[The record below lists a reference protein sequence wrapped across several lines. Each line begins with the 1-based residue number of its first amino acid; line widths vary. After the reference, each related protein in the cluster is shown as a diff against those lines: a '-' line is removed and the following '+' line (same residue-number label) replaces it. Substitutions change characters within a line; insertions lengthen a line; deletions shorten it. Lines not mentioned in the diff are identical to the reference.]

1 MFSDKKNKKL
11 TSKMERNLIG
21 EGTNFVGDIV
31 SKGDFRI
38 DGTIEGTIKTEGRVI
53 IGKNGVV
60 KGNVYCSNADV
71 EGIFSGELDVK
82 SILILKSTA
91 RVSGK
96 VVVGKLMVEPG
107 AIFNTT
113 CTMKGAVKELNN
125 NEQNREKEQKKIKA
139 S

>member
-11 TSKMERNLIG
+11 MSKMERNLIG
-21 EGTNFVGDIV
+21 ECTNLVGDIV

-38 DGTIEGTIKTEGRVI
+38 DGTVEGTIKTEGRVI
-53 IGKNGVV
+53 IGKNGTV
-60 KGNVYCSNADV
+60 KGNVYCSEADI
-71 EGIFSGELDVK
+71 EGVFSGELDVK
-82 SILILKSTA
+82 SILVLKSTA

-113 CTMKGAVKELNN
+113 CTMRATVKELNS
-125 NEQNREKEQKKIKA
+125 NEQNREEQKKSKA